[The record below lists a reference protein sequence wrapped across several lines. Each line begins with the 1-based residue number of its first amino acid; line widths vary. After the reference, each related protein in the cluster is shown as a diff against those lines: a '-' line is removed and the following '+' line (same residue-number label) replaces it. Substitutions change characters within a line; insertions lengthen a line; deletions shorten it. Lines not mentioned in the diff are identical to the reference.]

1 MKNWKFLSQR
11 GSMMVEALAMLG
23 LITMVTPVLY
33 KKAAERTT
41 ELQDINTATQMR
53 TLSKALDD
61 FIGDNYNDLAD
72 GPEGE
77 TEIDK
82 AEIEPYLPY
91 NFNLDASRLFDDFQ
105 FAIRNEK
112 INPGTEKEHSAI
124 TGVVLAKAADEIPML
139 RASKI
144 ASMVGANGGVVRSQ
158 EIQGVQGG
166 WDAPLSDFFATG
178 DVPDGSLATSSVH
191 AVTASGGGGGADS
204 KHVLYRDTS
213 KGDVM
218 YNTMETTLY
227 MGGENLEDVSKIV
240 AAAEAGR
247 DGTEAGAVT
256 IDGKLISTG
265 DLDVGSNASVSGAL
279 SANTATITGD
289 LTAGATTVESLISNG
304 VANITGLLT
313 AGAGID
319 VTDGGIAVKGGDVSV
334 EAGKL
339 IAKGGAV
346 ISGSSGENDTAN
358 SEYALVSDGNL
369 LVKNNAH
376 VIGSMRI
383 DTDLVANNLFGESS
397 IGGGALG
404 DGNYNFVAD
413 ASQVTVA
420 GNNLMVGD
428 SVDPRL
434 YTTDTSVQAG
444 VGSAQLLIDG
454 TTAGLEA
461 AGSSVWVDNQGNA
474 ALQGTGQVDVRV
486 ADSEGAYP
494 TYLTMDSSGALLKGN
509 NITANAGNSKLAMSD
524 EDVRLGLVSTSTNAD
539 GSSTTGYGS
548 NLHLASDG
556 AVLTGTGGGV
566 LQPEVAL
573 TNGDVNIQGSIFSV
587 NTDNLQVDVDD
598 IVFDENAEIPEDSD
612 EFVNRSS
619 GVRINRNGIIQLP
632 AVTATRDNVSR
643 TDLAEGDG
651 QQDVPGYIKLDR
663 IIANEAYPSWLGRGN
678 QYSLNIKGDGN
689 TANNPYDAYQ
699 VNPAYTSVMH
709 DIKLTT
715 RGGARLSDILPDFI
729 NKGIYVL
736 DNTYKEETDKASW
749 EDYEVSV
756 GSQVTVSGAPGECTS
771 SDCIATPWLGF
782 VPTPQCP
789 PGYSKVITI
798 SPIRWKMAEAY
809 YIPGSKPTAGD
820 VADKFRAYFIP
831 PTDPTTAHFQLA
843 EADGS
848 AGSHTHP
855 LAEGS
860 GYPLT
865 FQTNTWLNTT
875 VSGVK
880 GNGGTATGSGDQG
893 PSRYDT
899 FVGWHAIMGFLYY
912 AQDYSEYL
920 KALGQGSLATQN
932 VVVWNLF
939 PVYNEEM
946 TAIANVYCYFE
957 RRDINETPSWSWNPA
972 YVDTGYDQLTKFR
985 FGFTKYNSPNDAYH
999 KRLNDPALDY
1009 DEVW

>member
-1 MKNWKFLSQR
+1 MKNSWKFLSQK

-61 FIGDNYNDLAD
+61 YIGDNYNDLAD

-82 AEIEPYLPY
+82 ADIEPYLPY
-91 NFNLDASRLFDDFQ
+91 NFNLDASKLFDDFQ
-105 FAIRNEK
+105 FAIRNEI
-112 INPGTEKEHSAI
+112 INAGTEKEHSAI

-144 ASMVGANGGVVRSQ
+144 ASMVGANGGVVRSK
-158 EIQGVQGG
+158 EIQGVQGAWG
-166 WDAPLSDFFATG
+166 APVSDFFASD
-178 DVPDGSLATSSVH
+178 DVVDGSLATSSVH
-191 AVTASGGGGGADS
+191 AVTASGGGGGGADA

-213 KGDVM
+213 KGDLM

-240 AAAEAGR
+240 AATEAGR

-265 DLDVGSNASVSGAL
+265 DLDVGGGAS
-279 SANTATITGD
+279 ITGD
-289 LTAGATTVESLISNG
+289 LTAQSATISGSLTAGGTTVASLISNG
-304 VANITGLLT
+304 TANIAGLLT
-313 AGAGID
+313 AGAGVD
-319 VTDGGIAVKGGDVSV
+319 VTSGGVSVKEGDVSID
-334 EAGKL
+334 AGKL
-339 IAKGGAV
+339 TAKGGAI
-346 ISGSSGENDTAN
+346 ISGSSGENDAAN
-358 SEYALVSDGNL
+358 SEYSLVSEGNL

-376 VIGSMRI
+376 VIGDMKI
-383 DTDLVANNLFGESS
+383 DAKLIADNLYGENEL
-397 IGGGALG
+397 GGGNTG
-404 DGNYNFVAD
+404 SGYNFVATPTD
-413 ASQVTVA
+413 VTIA

-428 SVDPRL
+428 SIDPRL

-444 VGSAQLLIDG
+444 VG
-454 TTAGLEA
+454 TTQMLLEA
-461 AGSSVWVDNQGNA
+461 GTASLEASGSSVWVNDSGNA
-474 ALQGTGQVDVRV
+474 ALQGTGQVEVRV
-486 ADSEGAYP
+486 VDEDDNNP
-494 TYLTMDSSGALLKGN
+494 TYLSMDKNGAILHGDTVTAR
-509 NITANAGNSKLAMSD
+509 TANTKLEMSNGN
-524 EDVRLGLVSTSTNAD
+524 VQLGLI
-539 GSSTTGYGS
+539 STTTAEDGTSVSNYSS
-548 NLHLASDG
+548 NLLLASDG
-556 AVLTGTGGGV
+556 AVLAGTGGGV
-566 LQPEVAL
+566 LQPQISL
-573 TNGDVNIQGSIFSV
+573 TSGDVEIQGNAFSV
-587 NTDNLQVDVDD
+587 NTDNLQIDEDN
-598 IVFDENAEIPEDSD
+598 IVLDENAEIPENEDSSNYA
-612 EFVNRSS
+612 NRSS
-619 GVRINRNGIIQLP
+619 GIRINRGGIIQLP
-632 AVTATRDNVSR
+632 AAAHSSK
-643 TDLAEGDG
+643 TDLSYNAGK
-651 QQDVPGYIKLDR
+651 QNVPGYIKLDR
-663 IIANEAYPSWLGRGN
+663 VLANQAFPEELGSGD
-678 QYSLNIKGDGN
+678 YSLYVKGDGGK
-689 TANNPYDAYQ
+689 ADHSYDAYQ

-736 DNTYKEETDKASW
+736 DNTYQEETGKTSW
-749 EDYEVSV
+749 ENYTVSV
-756 GSQVTVSGAPGECTS
+756 GSQVTVDGAPSDCTS
-771 SDCIATPWLGF
+771 SNCIATPWLGF

-820 VADKFRAYFIP
+820 VADKFRAYFMP
-831 PTDPTTAHFQLA
+831 PTDPTTAHFELD

-848 AGSHTHP
+848 SGAHTHA
-855 LAEGS
+855 LKENS
-860 GYPLT
+860 GFPLT

-880 GNGGTATGSGDQG
+880 GDGGSAESSGDQG

-899 FVGWHAIMGFLYY
+899 FIGWHAIMGFLYY
-912 AQDYSEYL
+912 AQDYKEYL
-920 KALGQGSLATQN
+920 TELGQGSLASQN

-957 RRDINETPSWSWNPA
+957 RRDIFETPAWSWDSN
-972 YVDTGYDQLTKFR
+972 YVDTGYDQLTNFR
-985 FGFTKYNSPNDAYH
+985 FGFEKDNNAYNE
-999 KRLNDPALDY
+999 RLNDPALEY

>member
-1 MKNWKFLSQR
+1 MKKSWKYLSQK

-77 TEIDK
+77 QEIDK
-82 AEIEPYLPY
+82 SEIEPYLPY
-91 NFNLDASRLFDDFQ
+91 NFNLDASKLFDEFK

-112 INPGTEKEHSAI
+112 INDGTEKEHSAI
-124 TGVVLAKAADEIPML
+124 TGFFLAKAADEIPML

-144 ASMVGANGGVVRSQ
+144 ASMVGANGGVVRSK

-166 WDAPLSDFFATG
+166 WGAPVNDFFSSD
-178 DVPDGSLATSSVH
+178 DVADGSLATSSVH

-213 KGDVM
+213 KGDLM
-218 YNTMETTLY
+218 YNTMQTTLY

-265 DLDVGSNASVSGAL
+265 DLEVAGGASVSGAL
-279 SANTATITGD
+279 SAQSATISGS
-289 LTAGATTVESLISNG
+289 LSAGETTVASLISNG
-304 VANITGLLT
+304 AANIAGLLT
-313 AGAGID
+313 AGAGVD
-319 VTDGGIAVKGGDVSV
+319 VTSGGVAVKGGDVIID
-334 EAGKL
+334 AGKL
-339 IAKGGAV
+339 NAKGGAIV
-346 ISGSSGENDTAN
+346 SGNSGESDAAN

-376 VIGSMRI
+376 VAGDMRI
-383 DTDLVANNLFGESS
+383 DAKLIADNLYGENEL
-397 IGGGALG
+397 GGGNTG
-404 DGNYNFVAD
+404 SGYNFLATPSNV
-413 ASQVTVA
+413 SIA
-420 GNNLMVGD
+420 GNNFTVGD
-428 SVDPRL
+428 NADPRL
-434 YTTDTSVQAG
+434 YTTDTSVQVGVGTTQMLIEAG
-444 VGSAQLLIDG
+444 VASLESAG
-454 TTAGLEA
+454 G
-461 AGSSVWVDNQGNA
+461 SVWVDNQGNA

-486 ADSEGAYP
+486 ADGNGAYP
-494 TYLTMDSSGALLKGN
+494 TYLTMDSDGAVLTGN
-509 NITANAGNSKLAMSD
+509 NVTANAGNAKLALADSN
-524 EDVRLGLVSTSTNAD
+524 VRLGLITTSTNAD
-539 GSSTTGYGS
+539 GSPTTGYAA

-566 LQPEVAL
+566 LQPEVSL
-573 TNGDVNIQGSIFSV
+573 TNGDVDIQGGIFSV
-587 NTDNLQVDVDD
+587 NTDNLQIDETN
-598 IVFDENAEIPEDSD
+598 IVFDETAKIPEESD
-612 EFVNRSS
+612 EYANRTS
-619 GVRINRNGIIQLP
+619 GIRISREGIIQLP
-632 AVTATRDNVSR
+632 AATGSKEGVSR
-643 TDLAEGDG
+643 SDLASGDG

-663 IIANEAYPSWLGRGN
+663 IVANQPYPSTSDLGSGN
-678 QYSLNIKGDGN
+678 EYTLDIKADGSQA
-689 TANNPYDAYQ
+689 THPYDAYQ

-736 DNTYKEETDKASW
+736 DNTYQEETGKASW

-756 GSQVTVSGAPGECTS
+756 GSQVTVNGAPGECTS
-771 SDCIATPWLGF
+771 SNCIATPWLGF

-798 SPIRWKMAEAY
+798 SPIRWKMSEAY
-809 YIPGSKPTAGD
+809 YIPGGKPTAGN
-820 VADKFRAYFIP
+820 VADKFRAYFMP
-831 PTDPTTAHFQLA
+831 PTDPTTAHFELA

-848 AGSHTHP
+848 GGAHTHV
-855 LAEGS
+855 LKEDS
-860 GYPLT
+860 GFPLT

-880 GNGGTATGSGDQG
+880 GDGGTAQGSGDQG
-893 PSRYDT
+893 PGRYKT

-912 AQDYSEYL
+912 AQDYKEYL
-920 KALGQGSLATQN
+920 TELGQGGLASEN

-957 RRDINETPSWSWNPA
+957 RRSISETPSWSWNSD

-985 FGFTKYNSPNDAYH
+985 FGFQKNNSDYY
-999 KRLNDPALDY
+999 KRLNDPALEY